1 MADLIDNLDDVIK
14 QMARLE
20 SVVDNEVIREVRKN
34 MRATMRKYRPLAKK
48 VSPKDTGELIKS
60 IKIRGRSKRGVS
72 TVQVFWGVPYAGPLN
87 FRKDQTA
94 EKYATDFWNQ
104 KKEELEIQAVQ
115 DIKKGFKDI
124 LGKYGIDVK

>member
-1 MADLIDNLDDVIK
+1 MANLIDNLDDVIK

-34 MRATMRKYRPLAKK
+34 MRATMRKYRPLVKK
-48 VSPKDTGELIKS
+48 ISPKDTGALIKS

-72 TVQVFWGVPYAGPLN
+72 TVQVVWGVPYAGPLN
-87 FRKDQTA
+87 FKKDQA
-94 EKYATDFWNQ
+94 VEKYATDFWNQ